1 MAGALFYGVLRV
13 IIHWWARWY
22 LRLEVVGREHV
33 PAEGGLL
40 VAGNHISYLD
50 IPMMACALGRPADFM
65 GKREL
70 FHHPVIGWIYR
81 WLGGFPI
88 RRGGVTKEAL
98 NEAVLRIQAG
108 RVVVIYPEGGINLTG
123 ELLPPKP
130 GVGVIVARTGVA
142 VLPAY
147 VTGTDEAMPRGARWI
162 RPRRVTV
169 RLGPPMRFP
178 LPASISAGPD
188 HDGTENGEEE
198 RAYHIKVSHK
208 VMDAI
213 KQLRRQSRDHGQAP
227 VRDAGRSDS
236 AQSSGERGE

>member
-1 MAGALFYGVLRV
+1 MTAGSLFYDILRV
-13 IIHWWARWY
+13 IIGWWARWY

-33 PAEGGLL
+33 PAKGGLL

-50 IPMMACALGRPADFM
+50 IPMLACALGRPADFM

-70 FHHPVIGWIYR
+70 FRHPVIGWIYR

-108 RVVVIYPEGGINLTG
+108 RVVVIYPEGQINRTG

-130 GVGVIVARTGVA
+130 GVGVIVARTGVN

-147 VTGTDEAMPRGARWI
+147 VTGTDEAMPKGARWI

-169 RLGPPMRFP
+169 RLGPPMRFSP
-178 LPASISAGPD
+178 PASMPPAPD
-188 HDGTENGEEE
+188 HDSGENGEYE
-198 RAYHIKVSHK
+198 RAYHIEVSHK

-213 KQLRRQSRDHGQAP
+213 KQLRRQSRDLGKAP
-227 VRDAGRSDS
+227 GPKRRSL
-236 AQSSGERGE
+236 

>member
-1 MAGALFYGVLRV
+1 MTAGDRFYGILRV
-13 IIHWWARWY
+13 IIGWWAGWY

-33 PAEGGLL
+33 PRDGGFL

-50 IPMMACALGRPADFM
+50 IPMLACALGRPADFM

-98 NEAVLRIQAG
+98 HEATRRLQSG
-108 RVVVIYPEGGINLTG
+108 RVVVIYPEGQINRTG
-123 ELLPPKP
+123 KLLPPKP
-130 GVGVIVARTGVA
+130 GVGVLVARTGVP

-147 VTGTDEAMPRGARWI
+147 VTGTDEAMPKNARWI
-162 RPRRVTV
+162 RPKRVTV
-169 RLGPPMRFP
+169 RIGPPLRFSP
-178 LPASISAGPD
+178 PASAMQDDAG
-188 HDGTENGEEE
+188 ENGEQEK
-198 RAYHIKVSHK
+198 AYYTHVSRN

-213 KQLRRQSRDHGQAP
+213 ERLRQQSQ
-227 VRDAGRSDS
+227 VAGKTR
-236 AQSSGERGE
+236 